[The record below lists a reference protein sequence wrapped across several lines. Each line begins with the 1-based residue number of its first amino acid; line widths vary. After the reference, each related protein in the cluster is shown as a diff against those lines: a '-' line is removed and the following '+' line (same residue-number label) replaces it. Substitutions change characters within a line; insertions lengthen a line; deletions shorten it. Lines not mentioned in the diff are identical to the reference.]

1 VAKKRKGARTTGS
14 PRPRK
19 RTSTRAGA
27 RKKAPRRT
35 AVSSAMASGLENPR
49 EVNLTPLKKQLSAH
63 IERLRR
69 VKTMSSPVQQT
80 LDSLERTYAELKGIC
95 GLSMVIEA

>member
-1 VAKKRKGARTTGS
+1 MAKKRKGARTTGS
-14 PRPRK
+14 RGVRK
-19 RTSTRAGA
+19 TASTRGGA
-27 RKKAPRRT
+27 RKKTTRRT
-35 AVSSAMASGLENPR
+35 AIPSAMASGLENPR
-49 EVNLTPLKKQLSAH
+49 EINLTPLKKQLSAH

-69 VKTMSSPVQQT
+69 VKSLSSPVQQT